1 VSERKSLE
9 LRVSVDVGSRR
20 HSVAIGL
27 SDGQVLEEFEITHRP
42 EGFYEFFSRI
52 EKHKKAQG
60 CGVAVAMEGYNGYAR
75 PLDSLVRQH
84 GYRLYNINNLKL
96 ARFKEIFPGAAKK
109 DRIDARKGL
118 ELFQLSDHLPLA
130 KEVLQEV
137 TGTPKENEILK
148 RLTRRRRRLVNERV
162 RVVNNLQADLQAV
175 CPGLLEITTEAS
187 NQWFLNFLLSADT
200 LGQLARLRKSTLLKI
215 SGVGRKY
222 ASVIQEWQKR
232 AHFSEEAQWV
242 GEMIHEDAQRCVE
255 LEEKIKT
262 LATKIEQV
270 AKGSK
275 IAKVLLSIPGF
286 GPVCTSELAGEI
298 GTVQRFGKEGS
309 LALYLGMST
318 LDNSSGNHHGTK
330 QPKHVNTRAKAA
342 MMTAL
347 DRHRKYVLESQIYY
361 EKKRSEGK
369 KHNQAIRSL
378 GRHLCRIIYKML
390 TEEREYQIR
399 SEKGNTKSKVS
410 SRSLLKKKIRSPKI
424 SSNSQR

>member
-1 VSERKSLE
+1 MSEEKSLE

-27 SDGQVLEEFEITHRP
+27 PDGRVLEEFEIAHRP
-42 EGFYEFFSRI
+42 EGFREFFSRI
-52 EKHKKAQG
+52 EKHQKERD
-60 CGVAVAMEGYNGYAR
+60 CRVAVAMEGYNGYAR
-75 PLDSLVRQH
+75 PLDSLVRRR

-118 ELFQLSDHLPLA
+118 ELFQLRDHLPLA
-130 KEVLQEV
+130 KGVLQEV

-187 NQWFLNFLLSADT
+187 NQWFVNFLLSADS
-200 LGQLARLRKSTLLKI
+200 LPQLARLRRSSLLKI
-215 SGVGRKY
+215 PAVGRKY
-222 ASVIQEWQKR
+222 ASLIEQWQKR
-232 AHFSEEAQWV
+232 AHFSDEVEWV
-242 GEMIHEDAQRCVE
+242 NEMIHEDAQRCLE
-255 LEEKIKT
+255 LDEKIRT
-262 LATKIEQV
+262 LEAKIEEI
-270 AKGSK
+270 AKSSK
-275 IAKVLLSIPGF
+275 IAKILLSIPGF

-298 GTVQRFGKEGS
+298 GTVERFGKEGS

-318 LDNSSGNHHGTK
+318 LDNSSGNYQGSK
-330 QPKHVNTRAKAA
+330 QPKHVNIRAKAA
-342 MMTAL
+342 MMIAL
-347 DRHRKYVLESQIYY
+347 DRHRKFVPESQRYY

-369 KHNQAIRSL
+369 KHNQAIRAL

-390 TEEREYQIR
+390 KEEREYQVR
-399 SEKGNTKSKVS
+399 SKKGDTQGKGQIEIV
-410 SRSLLKKKIRSPKI
+410 R
-424 SSNSQR
+424 